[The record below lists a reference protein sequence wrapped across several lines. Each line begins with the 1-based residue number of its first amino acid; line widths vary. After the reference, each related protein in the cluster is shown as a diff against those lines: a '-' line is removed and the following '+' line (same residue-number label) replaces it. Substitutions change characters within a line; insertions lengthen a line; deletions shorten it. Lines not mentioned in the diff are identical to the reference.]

1 MDPFPRRRV
10 IRLVFMVLALVV
22 AGVLTFYLYGKAK
35 ELQIAEERAKVVG
48 DRVFDV
54 RPAAEA
60 VPGSEAPNPQ

>member
-10 IRLVFMVLALVV
+10 IKLVLMVLALIA

-35 ELQIAEERAKVVG
+35 ELQIAEERAKAVG

-54 RPAAEA
+54 RPASES
-60 VPGSEAPNPQ
+60 VPGAEAPNPQ